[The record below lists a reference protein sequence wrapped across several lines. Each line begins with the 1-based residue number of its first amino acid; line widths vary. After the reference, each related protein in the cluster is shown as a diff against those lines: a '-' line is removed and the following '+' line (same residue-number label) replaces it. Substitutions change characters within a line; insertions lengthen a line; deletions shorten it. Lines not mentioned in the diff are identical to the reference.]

1 MRTIVRVKSRITIR
15 TSLYWAIVLPVI
27 LVEATILLLKQ
38 MSTFLLAAGK
48 YDKLLAQL
56 VKGHKSFSIL
66 SVPVHSIKRIAKD
79 LCFTTIDNLT
89 TIIEV
94 QQVKGTA
101 TKKERGKLR
110 VVSIRSVHY
119 LVAFAPAAG
128 ELIIFTAAG
137 C

>member
-1 MRTIVRVKSRITIR
+1 M
-15 TSLYWAIVLPVI
+15 
-27 LVEATILLLKQ
+27 
-38 MSTFLLAAGK
+38 
-48 YDKLLAQL
+48 
-56 VKGHKSFSIL
+56 
-66 SVPVHSIKRIAKD
+66 PVHSIKRIPKD
-79 LCFTTIDNLT
+79 LCFTIIDNLT
-89 TIIEV
+89 TITEI

-128 ELIIFTAAG
+128 ELVIFTAAG

>member
-1 MRTIVRVKSRITIR
+1 M
-15 TSLYWAIVLPVI
+15 
-27 LVEATILLLKQ
+27 
-38 MSTFLLAAGK
+38 
-48 YDKLLAQL
+48 
-56 VKGHKSFSIL
+56 
-66 SVPVHSIKRIAKD
+66 PVHSIKRIAKD

-101 TKKERGKLR
+101 TKKRGKLR

-128 ELIIFTAAG
+128 ELIIFIAAG